1 MDQQNTPFGIIFG
14 DISYESEEH
23 LESIM
28 NNMEYQ
34 QAVFFITKA
43 IEFSHRS
50 GIYSLTESEIISKSL
65 RVFNKK
71 IFLNSKK

>member
-1 MDQQNTPFGIIFG
+1 MEEQNLNRNVIFG

-23 LESIM
+23 IESII

-50 GIYSLTESEIISKSL
+50 GIYSLTESELISKSL

-71 IFLNSKK
+71 IFLNNKE